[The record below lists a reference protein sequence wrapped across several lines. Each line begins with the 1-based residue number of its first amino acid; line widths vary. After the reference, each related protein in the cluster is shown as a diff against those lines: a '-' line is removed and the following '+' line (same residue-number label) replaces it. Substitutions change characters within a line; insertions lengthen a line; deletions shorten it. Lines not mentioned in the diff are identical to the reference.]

1 MNITIQTQDRVFHTE
16 EIIPLLT
23 KYNMLSRFVCES
35 IIDRAI
41 ESIEL
46 TPEEITEECWNL
58 AKQNQLN
65 TPTARQDWLARKCL
79 NQAQF
84 IELATRNLKIEKFKQ
99 AKWDNHEVGAYFF
112 DHKQRLDQVV
122 YSVIRLKDQGM
133 ANEIYFRVQA
143 GEQSFSELVKQYSDG
158 FEAQTGGLIGPVGI
172 DSLPP
177 PLAKRLLA
185 SQSGQLFMPFRWDKW
200 FIVSRVEKIIPARLD
215 LQMYQRLRNE
225 FFHNWLQEQF
235 QQHAYQI
242 AHLEES
248 FKSHEVVI
256 LNDHHLS
263 LTSDRQNQKYA
274 HHG

>member
-1 MNITIQTQDRVFHTE
+1 MTLTIQTQDRVFHTE
-16 EIIPLLT
+16 EIISLLT

-35 IIDRAI
+35 IIDQAI

-46 TPEEITEECWNL
+46 TPEEITQECWNL
-58 AKQNQLN
+58 A
-65 TPTARQDWLARKCL
+65 
-79 NQAQF
+79 
-84 IELATRNLKIEKFKQ
+84 
-99 AKWDNHEVGAYFF
+99 
-112 DHKQRLDQVV
+112 
-122 YSVIRLKDQGM
+122 
-133 ANEIYFRVQA
+133 
-143 GEQSFSELVKQYSDG
+143 KQYSDG

-172 DSLPP
+172 DTLPP

-185 SQSGQLFMPFRWDKW
+185 GQSGQLFMPFRWDQW
-200 FIVSRVEKIIPARLD
+200 FIVSRIEKIIPARLD

-225 FFHNWLQEQF
+225 FFHNWLQKQF

-256 LNDHHLS
+256 LNDRHLS
-263 LTSDRQNQKYA
+263 LASDRQNQKYA